1 MLKEFREFILRGNM
15 IDLAVGVIIGG
26 VFNRVVQSLVNDIIM
41 PPIGLLLGRVDFTNL
56 FLLLSGGE
64 PVGPYA
70 TLADAQAA
78 GAVVIS
84 YGVFI
89 NTLIA
94 LVITG
99 FAVFLLVRGINRLR
113 RQQEAPAP
121 AEPTTKLCPHCQTEI
136 PIAATRCPN
145 CTSQLEPAVA

>member
-1 MLKEFREFILRGNM
+1 VLKEFREFILRGNM

-56 FLLLSGGE
+56 FLLLKGGE
-64 PVGPYA
+64 PAGPYP
-70 TLADAQAA
+70 TLADAQTA

-84 YGVFI
+84 YGAFI

-121 AEPTTKLCPHCQTEI
+121 AAPTTKLCPHCQTEI

-145 CTSQLEPAVA
+145 CTSQLEPAPA

>member
-56 FLLLSGGE
+56 FLLLKGGE
-64 PVGPYA
+64 PAGPYP
-70 TLADAQAA
+70 TLADAQTA

-84 YGVFI
+84 YGAFI

-121 AEPTTKLCPHCQTEI
+121 AAPTTKLCPHCQTEI

-145 CTSQLEPAVA
+145 CTSQLEPAPA

>member
-41 PPIGLLLGRVDFTNL
+41 PPIGLLLGRADFTNL
-56 FLLLSGGE
+56 FLLLRGGE
-64 PVGPYA
+64 PAGPYA

-84 YGVFI
+84 YGIFI

-99 FAVFLLVRGINRLR
+99 FAVFLLVRAINRLR

-121 AEPTTKLCPHCQTEI
+121 AAPTTKLCPHCQTEI

>member
-56 FLLLSGGE
+56 FLLLRGGE
-64 PVGPYA
+64 PAGPYA

-84 YGVFI
+84 YGIFI

-99 FAVFLLVRGINRLR
+99 FAVFLLVRAINRLR

-121 AEPTTKLCPHCQTEI
+121 AAPTTKLCPHCQTEI

-145 CTSQLEPAVA
+145 CTSQLKPAVA

>member
-41 PPIGLLLGRVDFTNL
+41 PPIGLLLGRADFTNL
-56 FLLLSGGE
+56 FLLLRGGE
-64 PVGPYA
+64 PAGPYA

-84 YGVFI
+84 YGIFI

-99 FAVFLLVRGINRLR
+99 FAVFLLVRAINRLR

-121 AEPTTKLCPHCQTEI
+121 AAPTTKLCPHCQTEI

-145 CTSQLEPAVA
+145 CTSQLEPAVV

>member
-41 PPIGLLLGRVDFTNL
+41 PPIGLLLGRADFTNL
-56 FLLLSGGE
+56 FLLLRGGE
-64 PVGPYA
+64 PAGPYA

-84 YGVFI
+84 YGIFI

-99 FAVFLLVRGINRLR
+99 FAVFLLVRAINRLR

-121 AEPTTKLCPHCQTEI
+121 AAPTTKLCPHCQTEI

-145 CTSQLEPAVA
+145 CTSQLDPAVA

>member
-56 FLLLSGGE
+56 FLLLRGGE
-64 PVGPYA
+64 PAGPYA

-84 YGVFI
+84 YGIFI

-99 FAVFLLVRGINRLR
+99 FAVFLLVRAINRLR

-121 AEPTTKLCPHCQTEI
+121 AAPTTKLCPHCQTEI

-145 CTSQLEPAVA
+145 CTSQLEPAVV

>member
-56 FLLLSGGE
+56 FLLLRGGE
-64 PVGPYA
+64 PAGPYA

-84 YGVFI
+84 YGIFI

-99 FAVFLLVRGINRLR
+99 FAVFLLVRAINRLR

-121 AEPTTKLCPHCQTEI
+121 AAPTTKLCPHCQTEI

-145 CTSQLEPAVA
+145 CTSQLEPAMA

>member
-41 PPIGLLLGRVDFTNL
+41 PPIGLLLGRADFTNL
-56 FLLLSGGE
+56 FLLLKGGE
-64 PVGPYA
+64 PAGPYA

-84 YGVFI
+84 YGIFI

-99 FAVFLLVRGINRLR
+99 FAVFLLVRAINRLR

-121 AEPTTKLCPHCQTEI
+121 AAPTTKLCPHCQTEI

>member
-56 FLLLSGGE
+56 FLLLRGGE
-64 PVGPYA
+64 PAGPYA

-84 YGVFI
+84 YGIFI

-99 FAVFLLVRGINRLR
+99 FAVFLLVRAINRLR

-121 AEPTTKLCPHCQTEI
+121 AAPTTKLCPHCQTEI

>member
-1 MLKEFREFILRGNM
+1 
-15 IDLAVGVIIGG
+15 
-26 VFNRVVQSLVNDIIM
+26 
-41 PPIGLLLGRVDFTNL
+41 
-56 FLLLSGGE
+56 
-64 PVGPYA
+64 
-70 TLADAQAA
+70 
-78 GAVVIS
+78 VIS
-84 YGVFI
+84 YGIFI

-99 FAVFLLVRGINRLR
+99 FAVFLLVRAINRLR

-121 AEPTTKLCPHCQTEI
+121 AAPTTKLCPHCQTEI